1 MRGLKYTVLYISIL
15 VLLTSCWEIAGLF
28 VDWSPPDIAEE
39 PKAGFIYEYHHIND
53 QTQISS
59 QVDGSTLTI
68 KLFTTPGNRAT
79 IAANVEDG
87 ETYDKIKGKYG
98 DTKSDWEVVNSE
110 DIAYAESI
118 RSIEITTQSAWD
130 DDHPAGSSLNDI
142 FDVKYGTYR
151 HFVDSGFTA
160 ESRVVWEQKALAQ
173 LTESDMWFIN
183 TEFLLICDDCPDGNL
198 LKRLYITIT
207 LDTDMVQTYDVLIR
221 KTADDYE

>member
-59 QVDGSTLTI
+59 QVDESTLTI

-151 HFVDSGFTA
+151 HFVEALLPSQEWCG
-160 ESRVVWEQKALAQ
+160 SRKHWRSLQRAICGL
-173 LTESDMWFIN
+173 LTPSSYLYATIVPMAIYLSDY
-183 TEFLLICDDCPDGNL
+183 T
-198 LKRLYITIT
+198 
-207 LDTDMVQTYDVLIR
+207 
-221 KTADDYE
+221 